1 MFININGEEPI
12 QRVYE
17 CWFSEQLQDKTRAT
31 MLCATTVHFYDQGK
45 TFRRAFIHLSCSRIK
60 TFRWIVP
67 TSSWLEISL
76 RIRRNIVHLDA
87 GSDNSPIKHVQTLS
101 NPFIQDIPILNIA
114 WNSYATSIKSYRKN
128 FVWLN
133 ISERNFY
140 SFPCRIKRIGGYWTG
155 MTNRKKGKICRN
167 FANCIGWIQYR
178 L

>member
-1 MFININGEEPI
+1 MFININGGEPI

-31 MLCATTVHFYDQGK
+31 MLCAATVHFYDQGK

-76 RIRRNIVHLDA
+76 RNYVHLDA

-101 NPFIQDIPILNIA
+101 NPFVQDITILNIA
-114 WNSYATSIKSYRKN
+114 WNSYAISIKSSSNEFRLIKHLWARFLFISVQNKTGNDKPKKKKRKN
-128 FVWLN
+128 LSQFCELHWMN
-133 ISERNFY
+133 TI
-140 SFPCRIKRIGGYWTG
+140 
-155 MTNRKKGKICRN
+155 
-167 FANCIGWIQYR
+167 
-178 L
+178 